1 MKTWKKYSIVMMAL
15 LLLAVIA
22 GGCGKKKEEAYRTI
36 KVMSIN
42 GSATVE
48 RESVGTLDAYEDMK
62 LENGDRLSVDSSS
75 SITLS
80 MDDDK
85 YAMLEPGSS
94 MTLEADGTKEN
105 SRTVIH
111 LEAGAVMNYL
121 SQKLN
126 DGSSYEVTVPNSTMA
141 VRGTVFRVAIVYDE
155 NGDSYTTVQ
164 VFDGIV
170 GCHLIFPDGSVD
182 EEEVQLTPGRE
193 VLIHGDTSISEY
205 VGDKGHDI
213 DYTTLNREALE
224 FLLFCMD
231 DGADLCISR
240 EEVEELLRQLDQP
253 EEETEEQEE
262 AEEPQ
267 EEVKK
272 PVVVELPEPVIPVP
286 EEELAPSGGSSNTD
300 DDQKSHHH
308 SGKKNTS
315 SSDDSNTNDNTD
327 NSTNDS
333 TDNNTD
339 NSTDDTTEEETK
351 TYTVTFKTASGDVFC
366 TQTVEDGKPA
376 SKPALQPTASGS
388 WNYDF
393 TKAVTENIIITWS
406 AQ

>member
-22 GGCGKKKEEAYRTI
+22 SGCGKKKEEAYRNI

-48 RESVGTLDAYEDMK
+48 RASVGTLDAYADMK
-62 LENGDRLSVDSSS
+62 LENGDRLSVDGSSS
-75 SITLS
+75 LTLS

-94 MTLEADGTKEN
+94 LTLEADGTKEN

-121 SQKLN
+121 SEKLSE
-126 DGSSYEVTVPNSTMA
+126 GSSYEVTVPNSTMA

-170 GCHLIFPDGSVD
+170 GCRLVFPDGTIS
-182 EEEVQLTPGRE
+182 EEEVQFAPGKE

-224 FLLFCMD
+224 FLLFCID
-231 DGADLCISR
+231 DGADLCIPR
-240 EEVEELLRQLDQP
+240 EEVEELLRRLDQP

-262 AEEPQ
+262 PEEP
-267 EEVKK
+267 EKEVKK
-272 PVVVELPEPVIPVP
+272 PVVIETPEPVVP
-286 EEELAPSGGSSNTD
+286 AVEETPSSSGGSSETSKGSPDND
-300 DDQKSHHH
+300 DNQKSHH
-308 SGKKNTS
+308 SSKKKSS
-315 SSDDSNTNDNTD
+315 SSDNT
-327 NSTNDS
+327 TN
-333 TDNNTD
+333 
-339 NSTDDTTEEETK
+339 EETK
-351 TYTVTFKTASGDVFC
+351 TYTVTFQTASGDVFC
-366 TQTVEDGKPA
+366 TQTVEDGKTA
-376 SKPALQPTASGS
+376 SKPKLQPSASGS

-393 TKAVTENIIITWS
+393 TKAVTENIIIKWS

>member
-22 GGCGKKKEEAYRTI
+22 SGCGKKKEEAYRNI

-48 RESVGTLDAYEDMK
+48 RASVGTLDAYADMK
-62 LENGDRLSVDSSS
+62 LENGDRLSVDGSSS
-75 SITLS
+75 LTLS

-94 MTLEADGTKEN
+94 LTLEADGTKEN

-126 DGSSYEVTVPNSTMA
+126 EGSSYEVTVPNSTMA
-141 VRGTVFRVAIVYDE
+141 VRGTVFRVAIAYDE
-155 NGDSYTTVQ
+155 NGESYTTVQ
-164 VFDGIV
+164 VFEGIV
-170 GCHLIFPDGSVD
+170 GCRLIFPDGTIS
-182 EEEVQLTPGRE
+182 EEEVQLAPGKE

-224 FLLFCMD
+224 FLLFCID
-231 DGADLCISR
+231 DGADLCIPR
-240 EEVEELLRQLDQP
+240 EEVEELLRRLDQP

-262 AEEPQ
+262 AEEP
-267 EEVKK
+267 EKEVKK
-272 PVVVELPEPVIPVP
+272 PVVIETPEPVVP
-286 EEELAPSGGSSNTD
+286 AVEETPSSSGGSSETSKGSPKND
-300 DDQKSHHH
+300 DNQKSHH
-308 SGKKNTS
+308 SSKKKPS
-315 SSDDSNTNDNTD
+315 APA
-327 NSTNDS
+327 
-333 TDNNTD
+333 
-339 NSTDDTTEEETK
+339 EETK

-366 TQTVEDGKPA
+366 TQTVEDGKTA
-376 SKPALQPTASGS
+376 SKPKLQPSASGS